1 MRKMRNCKLFLQ
13 CKVLP
18 NICRPWLCTLCL
30 VNSYFSA
37 GCGRPAVSAF
47 LTRQHFIQNN
57 LYEDRSHISPFM
69 KTDLTSH
76 IGLICLSHFNWLHPP
91 IHKLRPLDFT
101 TEHGNMF
108 DVYNI
113 KWFTFWCPY

>member
-1 MRKMRNCKLFLQ
+1 MIICFNEKNEKLQTIFAMQSIAKYLQ
-13 CKVLP
+13 TMAVYAVSGEQLVL
-18 NICRPWLCTLCL
+18 RRLC
-30 VNSYFSA
+30 
-37 GCGRPAVSAF
+37 RPAVSAF

-91 IHKLRPLDFT
+91 IHKL
-101 TEHGNMF
+101 
-108 DVYNI
+108 
-113 KWFTFWCPY
+113 